1 LPHTLVKRLLVCFN
15 QRIHNIFIFLLQA
28 LDSQQNMMKDNAA
41 KACLRQIT
49 LPQEKN
55 AKYCMQ

>member
-1 LPHTLVKRLLVCFN
+1 LFFN
-15 QRIHNIFIFLLQA
+15 KKIIILFFFIFLLQA

-55 AKYCMQ
+55 ANYCMQ